1 MAFPDASWGVGGGSW
16 VNDQWY
22 VLGSANDAN
31 GTLTDTSFFE
41 GGSELF
47 KAVEFGWSPARKDR
61 YFNNI
66 NVTYWNVDERED
78 LSIPKSDGIGI
89 SANTMLDETWMLF
102 GRLGWSDGLA
112 PLMQETATVGLI
124 HRTNKHSDL
133 FGLGVNWGEPSNE
146 ALREQTT
153 TEFFYRWQVA
163 QNLAVTPSVQW
174 LIDPAFNTNE
184 DDIWIVGLRARLTL

>member
-1 MAFPDASWGVGGGSW
+1 
-16 VNDQWY
+16 
-22 VLGSANDAN
+22 
-31 GTLTDTSFFE
+31 
-41 GGSELF
+41 
-47 KAVEFGWSPARKDR
+47 
-61 YFNNI
+61 
-66 NVTYWNVDERED
+66 
-78 LSIPKSDGIGI
+78 
-89 SANTMLDETWMLF
+89 MLF
-102 GRLGWSDGLA
+102 GRFGWSDGLA
-112 PLMQETATVGLI
+112 PLMQKTATVGFI

-163 QNLAVTPSVQW
+163 KNLAVTPSVQW